1 MRSLALLLAGGGI
14 ACCALPSVATAEPLT
29 PMRFRQVLAT
39 AKAYAAD
46 RTLIF
51 YCIRNDADLVD
62 SNYLVIHVE
71 IQDALN
77 KLKAAG
83 SDSKQNAQLVQAVVA
98 NVRYP
103 TAGVNDAA
111 MDAECKAKNVEQS
124 YYTYSGPLVTPLDK
138 RPPFDI
144 LK

>member
-1 MRSLALLLAGGGI
+1 MRSLALLVAGGI
-14 ACCALPSVATAEPLT
+14 ACCALPLVATAESLT
-29 PMRFRQVLAT
+29 PIRFRQVLAT

-83 SDSKQNAQLVQAVVA
+83 SDPKQNAQLVQAVVA

-111 MDAECKAKNVEQS
+111 MDAECKAKNVEES
-124 YYTYSGPLVTPLDK
+124 YYTYSGPLVTPLGK
-138 RPPFDI
+138 RPPFDS

>member
-1 MRSLALLLAGGGI
+1 MRSLALLAAGGI
-14 ACCALPSVATAEPLT
+14 AWCALPLVATAEPLT
-29 PMRFRQVLAT
+29 PIRFRQVLAT

-83 SDSKQNAQLVQAVVA
+83 SDPKQNAQLVQAVVA

-124 YYTYSGPLVTPLDK
+124 YYTYSGPLVTPLDR
-138 RPPFDI
+138 RPPFDS